1 MAFSFFHKN
10 DLPQNKQVQDLPIA
24 QLHPNRYQPRRT
36 FSEESIK
43 QLAQTLDE
51 EGLLQPIV
59 VREDGEGYE
68 IVAGERRY
76 RAAKSL
82 GWEKIPAIVNN
93 LSDAQTA
100 SLALIENLQR
110 ENLNPID
117 EALAY
122 QELMKI
128 NNLTQ
133 TQLAQNIG
141 KSQSYVANKLRLLK
155 LAPSVQ
161 QSLAQGQI
169 SARHG
174 RALLALDVDQQGR
187 LLKEILDKDL
197 SVKETEKIAA
207 DFDNYF
213 APKKAKKPTI
223 RYSKDLRVQINT
235 IKQAVKLAKE
245 AGTKVQVKEEKTSD
259 EYTITIV
266 MKNQA
271 PGKKGGLVHGKHYCG
286 SQPKRR
292 SRQDDHDRQLGCVNC

>member
-36 FSEESIK
+36 FSEESIE

-51 EGLLQPIV
+51 EGLLQPII

-271 PGKKGGLVHGKHYCG
+271 PGKKE
-286 SQPKRR
+286 
-292 SRQDDHDRQLGCVNC
+292 D